1 MSAQPTTP
9 NTAPDMV
16 NIEIDGKPLQVP
28 KNSMII
34 QAADKA
40 GIPIPRFCYHHKL
53 PIAAN
58 CRMCMVE
65 TEMGGKPVPKPQP
78 ACATPVMEG
87 MKVYTQSQRA
97 LSAQRNVMEF
107 LLINHPLDCPI
118 CDQGGECELQDLSL
132 GYGRSV
138 SRFAERKRVVP
149 DEDIG
154 PLIET
159 EMTRCIQCT
168 RCVRFVSEIA
178 GSYELGGMG
187 RGENLEIGTY
197 IGKTIDSELGGNIIG
212 VCPVGALTDKV
223 YRFKARAWELIARE
237 SIGYHDALGA
247 NLWLHTR
254 RGEVLRTVPRE
265 NEAINECWLSDRD
278 RYSHQGLYANDRA
291 RTPLIKQDGQWVET
305 SWDEA
310 LAFAA
315 AKLKSVP
322 VGELGALAHP
332 ATSCEE
338 GYLFAKLISGLDGA
352 NIDHRLRQLDLSD
365 GATAAAFE
373 MPVAAIEKANAILLV
388 GSNLRHE
395 LPLVNHRVHTAWKRG
410 AKIYAINMI
419 DFDFNF
425 DLAGKTIATPV
436 AMLDAML
443 KLARAA
449 RGDAQRADSEDFANG
464 VAGTGAGDTA
474 RAICAALAQASG
486 SVVIFGESAATH
498 PQAAWL
504 RAAAR
509 LVAKATNSA
518 YNEIPTGANA
528 IGLARVGVLPG
539 AEGLDAQAQFAQPR
553 KVYALYNFEPEFD
566 CADAAVAT
574 KALRGAECVVAF
586 SAFASARLREF
597 ADVIFPIGALPE
609 IDATLINLDG
619 IVQTLG
625 AGAKLPGEARP
636 GWKVLRALGAQLSI
650 AGFDFVDI
658 GDVRAAMKPAIA
670 AKSTISQNG
679 NLPVRPAAS
688 SGLVRIATVPIYRGD
703 SVLRRA
709 AALQA
714 HPLTGHAA
722 IGLHPE
728 DALALGLAHGA
739 QAKVGGDGSDES
751 VLPVVVSRAVP
762 RGSAWIESAW
772 AETNALPPTG
782 AVLTVMR
789 V

>member
-1 MSAQPTTP
+1 MSAQPTAP
-9 NTAPDMV
+9 NTAPDLV
-16 NIEIDGKPLQVP
+16 NIEIDGKAMQVP

-40 GIPIPRFCYHHKL
+40 GIPIPRFCYHQKL

-65 TEMGGKPVPKPQP
+65 AEMGGKPLPKPQP
-78 ACATPVMEG
+78 ACATPVAEG
-87 MKVYTQSQRA
+87 MKIFTQSQRA

-118 CDQGGECELQDLSL
+118 CDQGGECELQDLSM

-197 IGKTIDSELGGNIIG
+197 IGKTIDSELGGNIID

-247 NLWLHTR
+247 NVWLHTR
-254 RGEVLRTVPRE
+254 RGQILRAVPRD

-278 RYSHQGLYANDRA
+278 RYSHQGLYADDRA
-291 RTPLIKQDGQWVET
+291 TAPMIKRDGTWAEVT
-305 SWDEA
+305 WDEA

-315 AKLKSVP
+315 GKLKSVAAN
-322 VGELGALAHP
+322 ELGMLVQP

-338 GYLFAKLISGLDGA
+338 GYLLAKLAAGLGSA

-365 GATAAAFE
+365 EAVAVTFE
-373 MPVAAIEKANAILLV
+373 MAVADIEKANAILLV
-388 GSNLRHE
+388 GCNLRHE
-395 LPLVNHRVHTAWKRG
+395 LPLVSHRVRKAWKHG
-410 AKIYAINMI
+410 AKVYAINPI

-425 DLAGKTIATPV
+425 ELAGKTIAAPA
-436 AMLDAML
+436 AMIDALL
-443 KLARAA
+443 KLAASS
-449 RGDAQRADSEDFANG
+449 GSDS
-464 VAGTGAGDTA
+464 TA
-474 RAICAALAQASG
+474 PDLAQAVAAAKADDVSNAMHAALKQAG
-486 SVVIFGESAATH
+486 NSVVIFGESAATH

-509 LVAKATNSA
+509 LVARSTNSA
-518 YNEIPTGANA
+518 YNEIPVGANA
-528 IGLARVGVLPG
+528 VGLARVGALPG
-539 AEGLDAQAQFAQPR
+539 KGGLDARAQLAQPR
-553 KVYALYNFEPEFD
+553 KAYVLYNVEPEFD
-566 CADAAVAT
+566 CADPTMALKAMRSADCVIAFAT
-574 KALRGAECVVAF
+574 
-586 SAFASARLREF
+586 FASARLRDL
-597 ADVIFPIGALPE
+597 AHVILPIAALPE
-609 IDATLINLDG
+609 TDATLINADG
-619 IVQTLG
+619 VVQAVA
-625 AGAKLPGEARP
+625 AGAKAPGDARP
-636 GWKVLRALGAQLSI
+636 GWKILRALGAQLDI
-650 AGFDFVDI
+650 AGFDSVDVA
-658 GDVRAAMKPAIA
+658 DVRAAMQPALEI
-670 AKSTISQNG
+670 KSTLPQNG
-679 NLPVRPAAS
+679 KLGARPVAS
-688 SGLVRIATVPIYRGD
+688 GGLTRIATVPIYRGD
-703 SVLRRA
+703 AVLRRA
-709 AALQA
+709 GALQA
-714 HPLTGHAA
+714 HPLTGVAA
-722 IGLHPE
+722 VALHPE
-728 DALALGLAHGA
+728 DALAAGLTHGA
-739 QAKVGGDGSDES
+739 QTRVTGEGGEA

-762 RGSAWIESAW
+762 RGAAWIESAW
-772 AETNALPPTG
+772 AETNVLPPTG
-782 AVLTVMR
+782 AALTVTR
-789 V
+789 A